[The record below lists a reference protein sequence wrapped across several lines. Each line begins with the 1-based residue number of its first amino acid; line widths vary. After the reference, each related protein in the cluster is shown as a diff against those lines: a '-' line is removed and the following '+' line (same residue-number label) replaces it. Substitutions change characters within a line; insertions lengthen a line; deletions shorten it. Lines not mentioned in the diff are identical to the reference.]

1 MIASLSGV
9 TQTGCAP
16 GEMFVIDVARDAD
29 GASDTLA
36 VAAALHGLEVTI
48 NR

>member
-1 MIASLSGV
+1 MS
-9 TQTGCAP
+9 P
-16 GEMFVIDVARDAD
+16 GEVLVIDVAWDAD
-29 GASDTLA
+29 GANDTLR